1 LKEEK
6 EMNKHIID
14 KDSFINVA
22 SDFFNELF
30 EPSFNSG
37 CGNIEIRTFKPATQ
51 NFFKSESE
59 AANHAYQLL
68 QQNID
73 VYFGINPRIGD
84 GGRKENISFVSA
96 FHAEIDYG
104 KIGHKKESPSK
115 TYEEALNTIQSFN
128 PEPTIVI
135 HSGGGFH
142 CYWVLSNPVKVS
154 DIGINILESINKALS
169 QKLGGDSGTHDIS
182 RVLRIPGT
190 FNFKV
195 SDNPRP
201 VSMIDNNHRK
211 YNYKDFEQFISVEVP
226 ADKLKQ
232 TNNAANQQSQTIVPS
247 ISVIDIDALPVSKK
261 IKNLIKHGNDGSYIS
276 RSEADMAVITVLVNK
291 GMGESDIKQ
300 IFLSN
305 GIGNKYRSHK
315 APDQYLKYTIEKA
328 RKSSD
333 LTEEEMINPLFISG
347 AISKANSKYHL
358 NVLKLQE
365 YMVRKYRIIIL
376 DQERAMFRYNG
387 KCYEQITEK
396 ALNKLCQDEL
406 KEHRNLFIKSSLSE
420 FIHYAV
426 GDTLVDSEKVKQE
439 QLNYLTIQNGIYEF
453 SSGNLLGHTPNI
465 FTTNLLPFSYDP
477 DATCPRFLQFLD
489 EIFIDEDSEKDEKKK
504 KDKEHKIQIIQEA
517 VGYIFHK
524 SLPTPAVF
532 FLIGSGSNG
541 KSVFINTISNLVGKE
556 NTCNIS
562 FNLLSDETYILEL
575 YQKMVNI
582 SGETPHAKNIHT
594 DVIKA
599 VTAGDWVTGRELY
612 KQPMKFRPFAKSF
625 LAMNEAPSIKDT
637 SHGMWRRIWVINFP
651 RKFEEHEMD
660 RRLEEKLILELSG
673 IFNWA
678 LEGYKSLK
686 DKDFALEECDSMKKA
701 KKSYRSI
708 TDSARAYISEY
719 LVNTGNENDEIR
731 LSDLFK
737 LYQEFCI
744 EEGEDNIQNK
754 SDFKKALKN
763 MKYKIANSTKDNNK
777 VYVYNVKLKDIN
789 KK

>member
-1 LKEEK
+1 
-6 EMNKHIID
+6 
-14 KDSFINVA
+14 
-22 SDFFNELF
+22 
-30 EPSFNSG
+30 
-37 CGNIEIRTFKPATQ
+37 
-51 NFFKSESE
+51 
-59 AANHAYQLL
+59 
-68 QQNID
+68 
-73 VYFGINPRIGD
+73 
-84 GGRKENISFVSA
+84 
-96 FHAEIDYG
+96 
-104 KIGHKKESPSK
+104 
-115 TYEEALNTIQSFN
+115 
-128 PEPTIVI
+128 
-135 HSGGGFH
+135 
-142 CYWVLSNPVKVS
+142 
-154 DIGINILESINKALS
+154 
-169 QKLGGDSGTHDIS
+169 
-182 RVLRIPGT
+182 
-190 FNFKV
+190 
-195 SDNPRP
+195 
-201 VSMIDNNHRK
+201 
-211 YNYKDFEQFISVEVP
+211 
-226 ADKLKQ
+226 
-232 TNNAANQQSQTIVPS
+232 
-247 ISVIDIDALPVSKK
+247 
-261 IKNLIKHGNDGSYIS
+261 
-276 RSEADMAVITVLVNK
+276 
-291 GMGESDIKQ
+291 
-300 IFLSN
+300 
-305 GIGNKYRSHK
+305 
-315 APDQYLKYTIEKA
+315 
-328 RKSSD
+328 
-333 LTEEEMINPLFISG
+333 
-347 AISKANSKYHL
+347 
-358 NVLKLQE
+358 
-365 YMVRKYRIIIL
+365 
-376 DQERAMFRYNG
+376 MFRYNG

-439 QLNYLTIQNGIYEF
+439 QLNYLTMQNGIYEF
-453 SSGNLLGHTPNI
+453 NSGNLLVHTPNI
-465 FTTNLLPFSYDP
+465 FTTNLLPFAYDP

-489 EIFIDEDSEKDEKKK
+489 EIFIDEDSEKNEQKKEQKK
-504 KDKEHKIQIIQEA
+504 KDKEHKIQIIKEA

-651 RKFEEHEMD
+651 RKFEEKEMD

-737 LYQEFCI
+737 LYQEYCI
-744 EEGEDNIQNK
+744 EEGEENIQNK
-754 SDFKKALKN
+754 GDFKKALKN

-777 VYVYNVKLKDIN
+777 VYVYNVKFKEKEEKKDS
-789 KK
+789 KQ

>member
-1 LKEEK
+1 
-6 EMNKHIID
+6 MNSKPID
-14 KDSFINVA
+14 KNNFISTA
-22 SDFFNELF
+22 SDFFIELF
-30 EPSFNSG
+30 ESSFNSG
-37 CGNIEIRTFKPATQ
+37 CGNIEIRTFDKNNYATQ
-51 NFFKSESE
+51 NFFASEPE
-59 AANHAYQLL
+59 AAKQVYQLL
-68 QQNID
+68 QQGID
-73 VYFGINPRIGD
+73 VYFGVNPRTGN
-84 GGRKENISFVSA
+84 GGSKENVHYLSA

-104 KIGHKKESPSK
+104 TVGHEKSSIHQ
-115 TYEEALNTIQSFN
+115 TYEEALDAIQSFK
-128 PEPTIVI
+128 PEPTII
-135 HSGGGFH
+135 LHSGGGFH
-142 CYWVLSNPVKVS
+142 CYWVLSNPLKVS
-154 DIGINILESINKALS
+154 DVGVKVLESINKALIK
-169 QKLGGDSGTHDIS
+169 KLGGDPGTHDIS
-182 RVLRIPGT
+182 RVLRVPGT

-195 SDNPRP
+195 PDNPRP
-201 VSMIDNNHRK
+201 VSLIVNNHKK
-211 YNYKDFEQFISVEVP
+211 YSLKDFEQFISVETP
-226 ADKLKQ
+226 ADKPKQ
-232 TNNAANQQSQTIVPS
+232 VNNVVNQQSQTIIPS
-247 ISVIDIDALPVSKK
+247 ISAIDIDALPISEK
-261 IKNLIKHGNDGSYIS
+261 IKNLIKHGNDGSYLT

-291 GMGESDIKQ
+291 GMGEADIKQ

-305 GIGNKYRSHK
+305 GIGDKYRSHK
-315 APDQYLKYTIEKA
+315 APDQYLKHTIEKA
-328 RKSSD
+328 KKMSD
-333 LTEEEMINPLFISG
+333 LTEEEMINPLFIAG
-347 AISKANSKYHL
+347 ALSKANSKYHL

-439 QLNYLTIQNGIYEF
+439 QLNYLTMQNGIYEF
-453 SSGNLLGHTPNI
+453 NSGNLLGHTPDI
-465 FTTNLLPFSYDP
+465 FTTNLLPFAYDP

-489 EIFIDEDSEKDEKKK
+489 EIFIDEDIEKDEQKK
-504 KDKEHKIQIIQEA
+504 KDKEHKIRIIQEA

-651 RKFEEHEMD
+651 RKFDEDEMD

-737 LYQEFCI
+737 LYQEYCI
-744 EEGEDNIQNK
+744 EEGEENIQNK
-754 SDFKKALKN
+754 GDFKKALKN